1 MTNVR
6 VEDSIVEKRKSDT
19 EIYEMN
25 KKLMQVT
32 NVRDE
37 LSIVE
42 DGKPNTQIQ
51 ELNKN
56 HGELQDTNVKL
67 VQEKEVQGKELE
79 ALHAELAKKNLELE
93 GKITA
98 LLKENEEQLN
108 KIETLQEISEIQ
120 KMFRL
125 ALLIGKL

>member
-1 MTNVR
+1 
-6 VEDSIVEKRKSDT
+6 
-19 EIYEMN
+19 MN

-56 HGELQDTNVKL
+56 HGVLQDTNVKL